1 MADETK
7 SYRITAARPIG
18 GRMRKPGETVALTDR
33 EYQSEVGWGG
43 LELIEAEP
51 AASKSDPEVEQRLA
65 AIDNPD
71 QSETTEPP
79 AAKKGRR

>member
-33 EYQSEVGWGG
+33 EYQSEIGWGG

-51 AASKSDPEVEQRLA
+51 PVSSIEQQLAS
-65 AIDNPD
+65 IDNPD
-71 QSETTEPP
+71 QPETGEQP